1 MLQNGLAVLYYLWG
15 TGQRPVRRPTPAKRR
30 FVPNLGHGTASR
42 EFRHTFEP
50 ASRALSRGTMSRGFV
65 VSRDMVNAE
74 PTSIFAVESVA
85 W

>member
-30 FVPNLGHGTASR
+30 FVPTLGHGTASR

-50 ASRALSRGTMSRGFV
+50 ASRDNVPRFRRVFPV
-65 VSRDMVNAE
+65 
-74 PTSIFAVESVA
+74 I